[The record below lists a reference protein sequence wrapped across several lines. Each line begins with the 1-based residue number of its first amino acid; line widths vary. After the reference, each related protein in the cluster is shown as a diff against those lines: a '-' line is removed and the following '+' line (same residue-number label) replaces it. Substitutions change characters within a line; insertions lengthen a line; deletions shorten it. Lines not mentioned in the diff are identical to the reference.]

1 MLRLYDFQD
10 SGNGYKV
17 RLLAAL
23 LGLELE
29 VVWVDILRGET
40 RTEAFLRMNPNGR
53 IPLLEVAPGRFL
65 PESNAILC
73 HLAEGTRFLP
83 AEGFARSLVLSWLFW
98 EQYSHEPFVA
108 TSRYILRHTPEDSP
122 RRAELPWRLERAR
135 EALGLLDAKLAGQPF
150 LDREEPSVAD
160 IALFAYTHRAEEA
173 GLALGAWPHVRRWI
187 EAIRQLP
194 GFTPF
199 FADGWGPERH

>member
-29 VVWVDILRGET
+29 VIWIDILRGET

-73 HLAEGTRFLP
+73 HLAEDTRFLP
-83 AEGFARSLVLSWLFW
+83 PAGYERSVVLSWLFW

-122 RRAELPWRLERAR
+122 RRAELAWRTERAL
-135 EALGLLDAKLAGQPF
+135 EALALLDGKLAQRPF
-150 LDREEPSVAD
+150 LDRDEPSVAD

-173 GLALGAWPHVRRWI
+173 GLSLSEWRHVRRWI
-187 EAIRQLP
+187 EAIQRLP

-199 FADGWGPERH
+199 FPG